1 MNEQQEKAKFREAID
16 HTLTSLEGDP
26 FLYQRVTAQAEK
38 GEKTMRMKWM
48 KAAVIALIAA
58 LCMGTVALA
67 GGLLG
72 GTTNWLG
79 DVVEDEEVPA
89 ALPTMAPEIATDDV
103 ELNEDMLDQ
112 LAEDGT
118 LLVVMRQM
126 DDGTLLPEV
135 STSMLR
141 TAESMDEFLA
151 LLGENEELPLPN
163 FIPEGYEFVQ
173 AKVYYE
179 CRAEGEWK
187 RVDRKELDGGFI
199 AERYT
204 LDAADEL
211 ISGYYLMYR
220 DSPEDYHYLSVHARL
235 TERQNVHEQ
244 TFGFLAGQTAAK
256 VQVSGMD
263 YALAITSDTLCN
275 LSMLRD
281 MQQPVGCLRFRE
293 PEWQEKV
300 TFEQLDMSVSA
311 PQLDVET
318 LIRMFETK

>member
-1 MNEQQEKAKFREAID
+1 MNEQQEKAAFRTAID
-16 HTLTSLEGDP
+16 HTLTSLKGDP

-38 GEKTMRMKWM
+38 GEKAMKMKWM

-79 DVVEDEEVPA
+79 DVVPDEEVPA
-89 ALPTMAPEIATDDV
+89 ALPTMAPEMAPDYV
-103 ELNEDMLDQ
+103 ELNEEALDQ
-112 LAEDGT
+112 LSEEGT
-118 LLVVMRQM
+118 VLLVTRKMP
-126 DDGTLLPEV
+126 DGTLLPEV
-135 STSMLR
+135 STRMLR
-141 TAESMDEFLA
+141 TAKSMDEFLA

-163 FIPEGYEFVQ
+163 FVPEGYEFVR
-173 AKVYYE
+173 AEVYYD
-179 CRAEGEWK
+179 CRDGGAWK
-187 RVDRKELDGGFI
+187 LADRKELDGGFI
-199 AERYT
+199 AEKYA
-204 LDAADEL
+204 LDKEDEI

-244 TFGFLAGQTAAK
+244 TFGFLAGQNAAK

-263 YALAITSDTLCN
+263 YALAITSDQMCN

-281 MQQPVGCLRFRE
+281 MKHPTAYLRLVE
-293 PEWQEKV
+293 PEWQESGL
-300 TFEQLDMSVSA
+300 FEQLDVSVHA